1 MTHLTFLL
9 VCNFNDNQII
19 NETMKVRENV
29 HTIIWENVISYK
41 KNKKVKQ
48 LSDVAILLKKYY
60 RCYTMRNYRIN
71 SSRAE
76 AIEEYF

>member
-1 MTHLTFLL
+1 MFIQLFEKMLFH
-9 VCNFNDNQII
+9 I
-19 NETMKVRENV
+19 
-29 HTIIWENVISYK
+29 K